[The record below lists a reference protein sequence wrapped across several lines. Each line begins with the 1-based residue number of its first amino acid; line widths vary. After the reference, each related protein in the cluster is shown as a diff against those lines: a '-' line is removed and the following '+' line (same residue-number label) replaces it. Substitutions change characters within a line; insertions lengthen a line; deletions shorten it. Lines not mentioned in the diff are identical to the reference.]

1 MQKRLVIILW
11 TTALLTSTGLA
22 AAQEGDEEEPE
33 APALDDP
40 YATAEEEQPAADE
53 EEPAAEEE
61 EPAAEEE
68 EPAAE
73 EEQPAAEEEEPPPA
87 EEEEPAAEEEQ
98 PAAGEGE
105 EEEGEEE
112 DGEKPFRRTFAGT
125 SLNWDNSF
133 TARSLDKSYQYSYN
147 PNYSMGFGLAPV
159 WNISDE
165 VSLST
170 SIGFDTELTNSDFS
184 NKKRETFFRDIPVNL
199 GYTHSFDV
207 NDDVKFRTGLDGGVV
222 LPTSRMS
229 RYTTMYTSLKLGT
242 QATFSFPNVLEGL
255 SLGWKPGFTKYF
267 HESVTP
273 RPDANPLDETPIP
286 DTERATSTRYQA
298 LAYDPYAI
306 NPTFSVANT
315 LSLSLGLVSTLSFA
329 FSYTHNYIYKYKPSG
344 IGGSDDGICTDP
356 QGCDDPRDTD
366 HNERGIY
373 SQSFSY
379 MLSYGLPEPVQMI
392 SLNLGAITAS
402 NQLALSGEYRKPFF
416 NRETVI
422 TFGLSLDID
431 GAIRAAQ
438 GKDEEDGQEEEE
450 GEEE

>member
-33 APALDDP
+33 ASALDDP
-40 YATAEEEQPAADE
+40 YATAEE

-73 EEQPAAEEEEPPPA
+73 EEEPAAE
-87 EEEEPAAEEEQ
+87 EEEEPAAEEEEE
-98 PAAGEGE
+98 PAAEEEGE

-112 DGEKPFRRTFAGT
+112 EGEKPFRRTFAGT
-125 SLNWDNSF
+125 SLSWDNSF

-147 PNYSMGFGLAPV
+147 PNYTMGFGLAPV

-184 NKKRETFFRDIPVNL
+184 NKKRETFFRDIPINL

-207 NDDVKFRTGLDGGVV
+207 NDDVKFRTGLNGGAV

-255 SLGWKPGFTKYF
+255 SLGWRPSFTKYF

-298 LAYDPYAI
+298 LAYDAYAI

-315 LSLSLGLVSTLSFA
+315 LSLNIGLVSTLSFSFA
-329 FSYTHNYIYKYKPSG
+329 YTHNYIYKYDPSD
-344 IGGSDDGICTDP
+344 IGGTEDGFCTDP
-356 QGCDDPRDTD
+356 QGCDDPRDTG

-379 MLSYGLPEPVQMI
+379 MLSYGLPEPVQML
-392 SLNLGAITAS
+392 SLNLGAVTAS
-402 NQLALSGEYRKPFF
+402 NQLAPSGQYRKPFF

-438 GKDEEDGQEEEE
+438 GKDDEEDGQEEEE